1 MPDYRVILCDL
12 TQYSDEEIKAEVLSR
27 VVFLVFKHLYT
38 GELKKRLP
46 SILALLEE
54 LQDKQTGLEYLSV
67 LLRYLSEQKVVPI
80 SAEELKAAVEEALPK
95 GEEIMLSLAEK
106 WKDEGRQEG
115 IQEGERSTLR
125 RMFLRLLERRF
136 GAVPV
141 DLMLTSEKL
150 VATQL
155 NRLFDLAVDA
165 ASLDEVEQA
174 MGQAIT
180 V

>member
-1 MPDYRVILCDL
+1 M
-12 TQYSDEEIKAEVLSR
+12 
-27 VVFLVFKHLYT
+27 H
-38 GELKKRLP
+38 
-46 SILALLEE
+46 
-54 LQDKQTGLEYLSV
+54 
-67 LLRYLSEQKVVPI
+67 LRYPAEQKVVPI

-106 WKDEGRQEG
+106 WKDEGF
-115 IQEGERSTLR
+115 QEGERSTLR

-165 ASLDEVEQA
+165 ASLDEVEVSSSA
-174 MGQAIT
+174 CAG
-180 V
+180 

>member
-1 MPDYRVILCDL
+1 MAYISN
-12 TQYSDEEIKAEVLSR
+12 YSVLMSTKAV
-27 VVFLVFKHLYT
+27 
-38 GELKKRLP
+38 
-46 SILALLEE
+46 A
-54 LQDKQTGLEYLSV
+54 LEYLSV

-80 SAEELKAAVEEALPK
+80 SAEELKGAVEEARPK
-95 GEEIMLSLAEK
+95 AEEIMLSLAEK
-106 WKDEGRQEG
+106 WKDEGRQEGIQEG

-174 MGQAIT
+174 MGQAIR